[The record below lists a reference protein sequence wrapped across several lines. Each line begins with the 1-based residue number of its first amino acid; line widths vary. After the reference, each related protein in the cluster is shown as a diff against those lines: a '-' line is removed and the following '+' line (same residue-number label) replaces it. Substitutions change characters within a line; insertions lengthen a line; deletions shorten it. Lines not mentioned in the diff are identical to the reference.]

1 MQIHHIQTTEADR
14 YVLDPQHG
22 PVLRREQ
29 IIKPSDIT
37 SIVYGSK
44 SYERQEDGSFDVD
57 DETARFLVGR
67 KDKNGMWHNWPSP
80 YAPDAVEALAAKAP
94 PKPRTTPRKA

>member
-1 MQIHHIQTTEADR
+1 MQIHHIVTTEADR

-29 IIKPSDIT
+29 IIRPSDIT

-44 SYERQEDGSFDVD
+44 SYERQDDGSFDVD
-57 DETARFLVGR
+57 EETARFLVGR
-67 KDKNGMWHNWPSP
+67 KDKSGIWHNGPSP
-80 YAPDAVEALAAKAP
+80 YAPSEEEVAEKAA
-94 PKPRTTPRKA
+94 PKPRATARKA

>member
-1 MQIHHIQTTEADR
+1 MQIHHIVTTEADR

-29 IIKPSDIT
+29 IVRPSDIF
-37 SIVYGSK
+37 SIVHKGK

-57 DETARFLVGR
+57 EETAVFLVGR
-67 KDKNGMWHNWPSP
+67 KDKNGIWHNGPSP
-80 YAPDAVEALAAKAP
+80 YAPSEEPAEKAA
-94 PKPRTTPRKA
+94 PKPRTAVRKA